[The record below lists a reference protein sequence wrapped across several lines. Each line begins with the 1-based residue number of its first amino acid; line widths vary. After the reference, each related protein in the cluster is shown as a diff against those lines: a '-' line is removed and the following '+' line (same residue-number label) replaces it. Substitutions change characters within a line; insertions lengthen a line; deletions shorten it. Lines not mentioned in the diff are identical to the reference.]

1 MKTIFIGLIL
11 LCALQY
17 VFAQTDQVTFEPDE
31 TYMTNMRKG
40 IMGIEYTVPVVIYKG
55 NRYYNDWTYGEI
67 FLTNGD
73 RITGL
78 DLRYEEYLDQLLWQR
93 EDFIIGV
100 LCKSGIKGFNLFD
113 NSNNIVASFV
123 KKRIKLP
130 FENDSADCLLQTL
143 VKGEYGFYAFRK
155 VSKVPD
161 ALKLVDN
168 TRYYVFYNDQY
179 KMIKLRTHDLL
190 NVSFIDK
197 MRMESIIKSNK
208 IRLRDNEQ
216 EFIRAISI
224 YNKL

>member
-1 MKTIFIGLIL
+1 
-11 LCALQY
+11 
-17 VFAQTDQVTFEPDE
+17 
-31 TYMTNMRKG
+31 
-40 IMGIEYTVPVVIYKG
+40 MGIEYTVPVVGYIG
-55 NRYYNDWTYGEI
+55 NRYYSDWTYGEI

-78 DLRYEEYLDQLLWQR
+78 YLCYEEYLDQLLWLR

-113 NSNNIVASFV
+113 NSNNIVASFI
-123 KKRIKLP
+123 KKRIRLP
-130 FENDSADCLLQTL
+130 FENDSADCFFQTL
-143 VKGEYGFYAFRK
+143 VKGEYSFYAFRK
-155 VSKVPD
+155 VSRVPD
-161 ALKLVDN
+161 ALKLEDD
-168 TRYYVFYNDQY
+168 TRYYVFNNDQY
-179 KMIKLRTHDLL
+179 EMIKLRTRDLL

-224 YNKL
+224 YNK